1 MRFLHSPDE
10 GFALCRLHRVKISLL
25 LAFWSLIGAGSA
37 VAAPTTVQ
45 LSYECGSLKNHFGPF
60 DYRAKNLPQTEHG
73 DAKEMVEGA
82 HFDYTVESLK
92 GGRRGANA
100 GQDIDYTLRAFPN
113 HHRALKSMAEL
124 ALKSPGRKPH
134 GMRFTADCWFERAT
148 AYAPDDPVVWMIN
161 GYYLARKGESDRAM
175 EALDKARS
183 MNPGSASLHYNI
195 GLGYHRLKE
204 YEKSLEEA
212 HLAYALGFPLEGLKN
227 LLKKDGKWRDPS

>member
-1 MRFLHSPDE
+1 MRFLHLLHAIS
-10 GFALCRLHRVKISLL
+10 ATRLLPSAGIAVL
-25 LAFWSLIGAGSA
+25 LALSGLFGSAPVTAGSTA
-37 VAAPTTVQ
+37 VQ

-60 DYRAKNLPQTEHG
+60 DYRAKNLPRTEHG

-134 GMRFTADCWFERAT
+134 GMRFSADCWFERAT

-161 GYYLARKGESDRAM
+161 GYFLARKGESDRAM

-183 MNPGSASLHYNI
+183 LNPGMASLHYNI

-212 HLAYALGFPLEGLKN
+212 HLAYALGFPLEGLRN
-227 LLKKDGKWRDPS
+227 LLKKDGKWREPG